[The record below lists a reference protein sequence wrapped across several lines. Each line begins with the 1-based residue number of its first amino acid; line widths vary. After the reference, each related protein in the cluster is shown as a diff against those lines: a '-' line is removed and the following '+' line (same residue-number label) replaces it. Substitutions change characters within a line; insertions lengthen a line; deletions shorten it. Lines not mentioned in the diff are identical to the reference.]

1 MFLSLVIALARPR
14 LRWVYLALAVALG
27 VVVVGFVDLTP
38 EVGADFFFSTD
49 DPKLQ
54 ADAKI
59 DRMFVSGPQIIVAA
73 ESANTR
79 SAAYAQQV
87 GRLSAALAK
96 VKGISQVRSIT
107 SGPSKPEEAWKS
119 PLWSRLL
126 LAPEDKA
133 TNLIIELN
141 TDDYDEVVPRVESV
155 VRRHRARG
163 FNLAISGV
171 PFVSEQISRNLLRD
185 LKTFGLAALV
195 LFSVLIIVVFRSLQV
210 LLGALSACAIAAFL
224 TLLAGPIT
232 GREPG
237 LLTPNV
243 STIIFV
249 LTLSHIMFLA
259 ANWTNAARQEAE
271 ESGNESRVLRS
282 AIQWTVPGS
291 FWSMAANL
299 LGFLT
304 LLLVAAKP
312 IRQFGVSCSIGAVI
326 AFATAYLVFP
336 SFLRAVSVHH
346 FERWPGLERLSGVLG
361 SGRHTWALIAG
372 AVLGL
377 VAIPGLW
384 RLNTDPSLLEYF
396 KPGTAL
402 RTGLERIDRTGGS
415 VPLKI
420 AVADAEGGLLNTDEA
435 YKKLWEL
442 QQKLEQDPDVGAVI
456 SLPVLLAEAR
466 RPVFS
471 FLFSLEGLLEQ
482 MEKPQYGRIADSFV
496 TRDRRVCLFFL
507 RMKESGRELGREQIV
522 QRLDSMVR
530 RQGFVPILIGGL
542 YRLQGELSHLIARSL
557 LEGLVFLFILFSL
570 ISFVIS
576 RNSRVSLAMI
586 ACFSLIPLLV
596 LGIIGYL
603 RMSVDLISAPAANV
617 ALGIGIDGMFHFVVQ
632 ARRISK
638 GLFGDWSLWQK
649 ARELVW
655 RPVTASTL
663 IISLGFGLFG
673 FSQFPPTQR
682 FGLAVVG
689 GMFVSAIVVLLIFP
703 RVAAFFSSHREASGS
718 HG

>member
-1 MFLSLVIALARPR
+1 MFLSLVVALARPR
-14 LRWVYLALAVALG
+14 LRWLYLALAVVLG
-27 VVVVGFVDLTP
+27 VIVIGFVDLTP
-38 EVGADFFFSTD
+38 EVGSDFFFSTD
-49 DPKLQ
+49 DPQLQ

-59 DRMFVSGPQIIVAA
+59 DEMFASGPQIIV
-73 ESANTR
+73 SALSADTR
-79 SAAYAQQV
+79 SAAYAEQV
-87 GRLSAALAK
+87 GRLSTALTE
-96 VKGISQVRSIT
+96 VEGVSEVRSIT
-107 SGPSKPEEAWKS
+107 SGPSKPEDAWKS

-126 LAPEDKA
+126 LAPDDKA
-133 TNLIIELN
+133 TNLIVQLN

-155 VRRHRARG
+155 VVQHRSG
-163 FNLAISGV
+163 NLDLAISGV
-171 PFVSEQISRNLLRD
+171 PFVSEQISRNLLQD

-195 LFSVLIIVVFRSLQV
+195 VFSLLIIVVFRSLQV

-224 TLLAGPIT
+224 TLLAGPIM
-232 GREPG
+232 GKEPG

-259 ANWTNAARQEAE
+259 ANWTNAAKQEGAE
-271 ESGNESRVLRS
+271 GRGESAVLPT
-282 AIQWTVPGS
+282 AIRWTLPGS

-312 IRQFGVSCSIGAVI
+312 IRQFGISCSIGAVI
-326 AFATAYLVFP
+326 AFLTAYLVFP
-336 SFLRAVSVHH
+336 SFLRAVSVRH
-346 FERWPGLERLSGVLG
+346 FEQWPGLERLSGLLG

-372 AVLGL
+372 SVLALAAV
-377 VAIPGLW
+377 PGLW
-384 RLNTDPSLLEYF
+384 RLNTDPSLLDYF
-396 KPGTAL
+396 ESGSQI
-402 RTGLERIDRTGGS
+402 RNGLDRIDQTGGS

-420 AVADAEGGLLNTDEA
+420 AVADSEGRPLNTDEA
-435 YKKLWEL
+435 YQRLWAL
-442 QQKLEQDPDVGAVI
+442 QKALEQDQDVGAVI
-456 SLPVLLAEAR
+456 SLPVLLAEAK
-466 RPVFS
+466 RPAFA
-471 FLFSLEGLLEQ
+471 FLFSWEGLLKQ

-496 TRDRRVCLFFL
+496 TRDRRMALFFM
-507 RMKESGRELGREQIV
+507 RMKESGRDRAREQV
-522 QRLDSMVR
+522 VERLDSKVR
-530 RQGFVPILIGGL
+530 RNGFVPILIGGL
-542 YRLQGELSHLIARSL
+542 YRLQGQLSSLIARSL
-557 LEGLVFLFILFSL
+557 LEGLIFLSILFSV

-576 RNSRVSLAMI
+576 RRGRVSLAMI
-586 ACFSLIPLLV
+586 GCFSLIPLLV

-638 GLFGDWSLWQK
+638 GKFGDWDLWQN

-689 GMFVSAIVVLLIFP
+689 GMFISAVVVLLIFP
-703 RVAAFFSSHREASGS
+703 RVATWMTGKRDTD
-718 HG
+718 